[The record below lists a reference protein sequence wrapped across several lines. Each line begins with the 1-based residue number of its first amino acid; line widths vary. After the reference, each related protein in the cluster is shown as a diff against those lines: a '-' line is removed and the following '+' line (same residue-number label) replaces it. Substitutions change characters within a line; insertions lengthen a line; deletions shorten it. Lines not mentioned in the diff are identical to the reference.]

1 MSWDDYW
8 RGPLSAFFIFGNA
21 HKRKMQSEIDLLD
34 YQAWRC
40 GLYTRAAITS
50 TYKMLNPLVQ
60 NILGSYDAALGINDN
75 QLSGVAIVE
84 AASQSSATAMPYI
97 VGCLQGFQRAAEVYV
112 SLVPKYFV
120 TPRSLPI

>member
-8 RGPLSAFFIFGNA
+8 RGPLSAFFIFSNA

-50 TYKMLNPLVQ
+50 TYKMLNPLVKESSRDYPYPQ
-60 NILGSYDAALGINDN
+60 ECYSIQEQKEREKTEKEKQEELRRQQQSYYDRLSAWAAAFKGKGADN
-75 QLSGVAIVE
+75 
-84 AASQSSATAMPYI
+84 
-97 VGCLQGFQRAAEVYV
+97 
-112 SLVPKYFV
+112 
-120 TPRSLPI
+120 